1 MFLKSL
7 WLKNFRN
14 IKTLNLKKITDFTI
28 ISGSNAQGKT
38 NILESVFLL
47 AHLRS
52 FRTSNLSNCVSDN
65 ENEAFLGAENEK
77 NQLRLAIK
85 KGIKKSNLEVKLNH
99 KKTITKKAKGII
111 KCVWFSPEEMNL
123 LYFPPISR
131 RKYLNLLLTQ
141 TDAKYKEA
149 LLDFSEILKQR
160 NCLLGAIADNKA
172 QKWELDF
179 WNEKLVITGSY
190 IVWVRKQFIDFI
202 NQGIER
208 SYSAISKEKNI
219 EGIRIELKTNIYN
232 NINASNID
240 QQEIFNNY
248 QKRIISQIPE
258 DIRFRSTK
266 YGPHKDD
273 FDFVNKGNRSLDSF
287 ASRGEMRSAL
297 LALKLGET
305 VYLEKTTGE
314 KPILLL
320 DDVFSELDE
329 KRRKSIEPAI
339 FSHQSILTTTD
350 LTFLPTKL
358 KKQSQI
364 YITKEGILSK
374 Q

>member
-14 IKTLNLKKITDFTI
+14 VKALDLKKITDFTV

-38 NILESVFLL
+38 NILESIFLL

-52 FRTSNLSNCVSDN
+52 FRTSNLSNCVLDS

-77 NQLRLAIK
+77 NEIRLAIK
-85 KGIKKSNLEVKLNH
+85 KGIKKSNLEIKLNH
-99 KKTITKKAKGII
+99 KKTVTKKAKGII

-123 LYFPPISR
+123 LYFPPVSR

-141 TDAKYKEA
+141 TDPKYKEA
-149 LLDFSEILKQR
+149 LLNFTEVLRQR
-160 NCLLGAIADNKA
+160 NALLGDIADNRA

-179 WNEKLVITGSY
+179 WNEKLVIDGSY
-190 IVWVRKQFIDFI
+190 IVWARKQFIDFI

-208 SYSAISKEKNI
+208 SYSAIGKEKNI
-219 EGIRIELKTNIYN
+219 EGIKIKLATNVYE
-232 NINASNID
+232 NINTPNTD
-240 QQEIFNNY
+240 QQEIFNTY
-248 QKRIISQIPE
+248 QKRIIAQIPE

-273 FDFVNKGNRSLDSF
+273 FDFVNKENKSLDSF

-297 LALKLGET
+297 LALKLGEM
-305 VYLEKTTGE
+305 VYVEKTTGE

-339 FSHQSILTTTD
+339 FTHQSILTTTD
-350 LTFLPTKL
+350 LAFLPAKL

-364 YITKEGILSK
+364 YIAKDGTLSK